1 MDSRGGYRS
10 TASALHPNRDQLY
23 VVGPACVL
31 ALNSKTL
38 TVMNEF
44 SHGVQDA
51 NIRSAQV
58 YESQLFVG
66 LYQEPSTIRGAI
78 IVLSLESGREGERLR
93 TIKLIDY
100 LRSFTIHQDRI
111 ITNLYYSSRREVSM
125 RVPERHLFEFSMTGE
140 LISKQDPMP
149 SSSGEFFGISSRG
162 DEILIADSGRAR
174 IYTLRHAGVDG
185 ALAPNEFLE
194 VEEPDPE
201 PEDEE
206 LDESE
211 VDSDDVEEPEPQED

>member
-1 MDSRGGYRS
+1 
-10 TASALHPNRDQLY
+10 
-23 VVGPACVL
+23 
-31 ALNSKTL
+31 
-38 TVMNEF
+38 
-44 SHGVQDA
+44 
-51 NIRSAQV
+51 
-58 YESQLFVG
+58 
-66 LYQEPSTIRGAI
+66 
-78 IVLSLESGREGERLR
+78 
-93 TIKLIDY
+93 
-100 LRSFTIHQDRI
+100 
-111 ITNLYYSSRREVSM
+111 
-125 RVPERHLFEFSMTGE
+125 MTGE

-185 ALAPNEFLE
+185 ALAPEEFLE